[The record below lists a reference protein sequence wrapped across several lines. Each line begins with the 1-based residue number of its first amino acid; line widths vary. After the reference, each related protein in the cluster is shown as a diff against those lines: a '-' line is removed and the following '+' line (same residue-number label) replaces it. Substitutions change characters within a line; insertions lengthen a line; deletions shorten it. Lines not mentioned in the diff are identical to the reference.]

1 MTPSQNNPIG
11 VIDSGVGGISVLK
24 CIRAHLPHE
33 NLIYVAD
40 SKFAPYGEKSSEE
53 ITVRVLTVFD
63 FLNKQEVKS
72 VVVAC
77 NTATAASIQI
87 VREKFDYPIIGME
100 PAVKPASLM
109 SKNKVV
115 GVLATAGTLL
125 SAKFSALLEHHGN
138 DIHFITQP
146 CSGLVE
152 LVEQGDTESPELIAL
167 LKKYI
172 DPLLK
177 EEIDTLVLGCTHY
190 SFLKTAIKKL
200 MPEYIKIVDTGDAVS
215 NYLKNVLIEKNMLNQ
230 NAKPGTT
237 DFWTNSLDQNA
248 DKVISK
254 LWGDNSKSFNFKG
267 LWII

>member
-40 SKFAPYGEKSSEE
+40 SKFAPYGEKTSEE
-53 ITVRVLTVFD
+53 ITRRVLTVFD

-109 SKNKVV
+109 SKNKIV
-115 GVLATAGTLL
+115 GVLATSGTLL

-152 LVEQGDTESPELIAL
+152 LVEQGDTESPELSAL

-215 NYLKNVLIEKNMLNQ
+215 NYLKLVLVEKNMLNQ
-230 NAKPGTT
+230 NAKLGTT

-267 LWII
+267 LWF

>member
-11 VIDSGVGGISVLK
+11 VIDSGVGGISVLR

-40 SKFAPYGEKSSEE
+40 SKFAPYGEKSRED

-125 SAKFSALLEHHGN
+125 STKFSALLEHHGN

-267 LWII
+267 LWI

>member
-1 MTPSQNNPIG
+1 MAPSQNNPIG

-24 CIRAHLPHE
+24 CIRAYLPHE

-40 SKFAPYGEKSSEE
+40 SKFAPYGEKANEE
-53 ITVRVLTVFD
+53 ITRRVLTAFY

-87 VREKFDYPIIGME
+87 VRDKFNYPIIGME

-115 GVLATAGTLL
+115 GVLATSGTLL
-125 SAKFSALLEHHGN
+125 SAKFSALLEHHSN

-146 CSGLVE
+146 CFGLVE
-152 LVEQGDTESPELIAL
+152 LVEKGDLESSALTAL

-177 EEIDTLVLGCTHY
+177 EDIDTLVLGCTHY
-190 SFLKTAIKKL
+190 SFIKPAIQKL
-200 MPEYIKIVDTGDAVS
+200 MPDHIKIVETGDAVA
-215 NYLKNVLIEKNMLNQ
+215 NYLNHVLIEKHLLNE
-230 NAKPGTT
+230 NTALGTT

-248 DKVISK
+248 GNVIAK
-254 LWGDNSKSFNFKG
+254 LWGGDSKSFNYKG
-267 LWII
+267 LWI

>member
-1 MTPSQNNPIG
+1 MASSQNNPIG

-40 SKFAPYGEKSSEE
+40 SKFAPYGEKAKEE
-53 ITVRVLTVFD
+53 ITRRVLTAFD

-77 NTATAASIQI
+77 NTATAASIHI
-87 VREKFDYPIIGME
+87 VRDKFNYPIIGME

-115 GVLATAGTLL
+115 GVLATSGTLL

-146 CSGLVE
+146 CFGLVE
-152 LVEQGDTESPELIAL
+152 LVEKGDLGSSALNAL

-177 EEIDTLVLGCTHY
+177 EDIDTLVLGCTHY
-190 SFLKTAIKKL
+190 SFIKPAIQKL
-200 MPEYIKIVDTGDAVS
+200 MPDHIKIVETGDAVA
-215 NYLKNVLIEKNMLNQ
+215 NYLNHVLIEKHLLNE
-230 NAKPGTT
+230 NTVLGTT

-248 DKVISK
+248 GNVIAK
-254 LWGDNSKSFNFKG
+254 LWGGDPKSFNFKG
-267 LWII
+267 LWI

>member
-1 MTPSQNNPIG
+1 MAPSQNNPIG

-40 SKFAPYGEKSSEE
+40 SKFAPYGEKANEE
-53 ITVRVLTVFD
+53 ITCRVLTAFN

-87 VREKFDYPIIGME
+87 VRDKFNYPIIGME

-115 GVLATAGTLL
+115 GVLATSGTLL

-146 CSGLVE
+146 CFGLVE
-152 LVEQGDTESPELIAL
+152 LVEQGDLESSALTAL

-177 EEIDTLVLGCTHY
+177 EDIDTLVLGCTHY
-190 SFLKTAIKKL
+190 SFIKPAIQKL
-200 MPEYIKIVDTGDAVS
+200 MPDHIKIIETGDAVA
-215 NYLKNVLIEKNMLNQ
+215 NYLNHVLIEKHLLNK
-230 NAKPGTT
+230 NTALGTT

-248 DKVISK
+248 GNVIAK
-254 LWGDNSKSFNFKG
+254 LWGGDPKSFNYKG
-267 LWII
+267 LWI

>member
-24 CIRAHLPHE
+24 CIRTHLPHE

-40 SKFAPYGEKSSEE
+40 SKFAPYGEKLSED
-53 ITVRVLTVFD
+53 ITLRVLTAFD
-63 FLNKQEVKS
+63 FLNKKEVKC
-72 VVVAC
+72 VVIAC

-87 VREKFDYPIIGME
+87 VRKNFDYPIIGME

-115 GVLATAGTLL
+115 GVLATSGTLL
-125 SAKFSALLEHHGN
+125 SVKFSALLEHHGN
-138 DIHFITQP
+138 DIHLITQP
-146 CSGLVE
+146 CFGLVE

-167 LKKYI
+167 LKRYI

-190 SFLKTAIKKL
+190 SFLKTAIKRL
-200 MPEYIKIVDTGDAVS
+200 VPAYIKIVDTGDAVS
-215 NYLKNVLIEKNMLNQ
+215 NYLKHVLIEKNILNQ

-237 DFWTNSLDQNA
+237 DFWTNSSDQNA

-254 LWGDNSKSFNFKG
+254 LWGGNLKSYNFKG
-267 LWII
+267 LWV

>member
-1 MTPSQNNPIG
+1 MAPFQNNPIG

-40 SKFAPYGEKSSEE
+40 SKFAPYGEKTSEE
-53 ITVRVLTVFD
+53 ITRRVLTVFD

-109 SKNKVV
+109 SKNKIV
-115 GVLATAGTLL
+115 GVLATSGTLS

-138 DIHFITQP
+138 DIHFITQS
-146 CSGLVE
+146 CFGLVE
-152 LVEQGDTESPELIAL
+152 LVEQGDSESEEIIKL

-172 DPLLK
+172 NPLIK

-190 SFLKTAIKKL
+190 SFLKKTIKKL
-200 MPEYIKIVDTGDAVS
+200 IPEYIKIVDTGDAVS
-215 NYLKNVLIEKNMLNQ
+215 NYLKLILVEKNMLNQ
-230 NAKPGTT
+230 SAKPGTT

-254 LWGDNSKSFNFKG
+254 LWDDNSKSFNFKG
-267 LWII
+267 LWF

>member
-40 SKFAPYGEKSSEE
+40 SKFAPYGEKSSED

-115 GVLATAGTLL
+115 GVLATSGTLL

-215 NYLKNVLIEKNMLNQ
+215 NYLKHVLIEKNMLNQ

-267 LWII
+267 LWI

>member
-1 MTPSQNNPIG
+1 
-11 VIDSGVGGISVLK
+11 
-24 CIRAHLPHE
+24 
-33 NLIYVAD
+33 
-40 SKFAPYGEKSSEE
+40 
-53 ITVRVLTVFD
+53 
-63 FLNKQEVKS
+63 
-72 VVVAC
+72 
-77 NTATAASIQI
+77 
-87 VREKFDYPIIGME
+87 ME

-267 LWII
+267 LWI

>member
-11 VIDSGVGGISVLK
+11 VIDSGVGGISVLR
-24 CIRAHLPHE
+24 CIRTHLPYE

-40 SKFAPYGEKSSEE
+40 SKFAPYGEKTSEE
-53 ITVRVLTVFD
+53 ITYRVLTVFD

-72 VVVAC
+72 VVLAC

-109 SKNKVV
+109 SKSKIV
-115 GVLATAGTLL
+115 GVSATSGTLL

-138 DIHFITQP
+138 DIHFITQS
-146 CSGLVE
+146 CFGSVE
-152 LVEQGDTESPELIAL
+152 LVEQGDTESGELITL

-190 SFLKTAIKKL
+190 SFLKKTIKKL

-215 NYLKNVLIEKNMLNQ
+215 NYLKLVLVEKNMLNQ
-230 NAKPGTT
+230 STKPGAI

-248 DKVISK
+248 NKVISK
-254 LWGDNSKSFNFKG
+254 LWGANLKNFNFKG
-267 LWII
+267 LWF

>member
-40 SKFAPYGEKSSEE
+40 SKFAPYGEKANEE
-53 ITVRVLTVFD
+53 ITHRVLIAFD

-87 VREKFDYPIIGME
+87 VRDKFNYPIIGME
-100 PAVKPASLM
+100 PAVKPASLI

-115 GVLATAGTLL
+115 GVLATSGTLL
-125 SAKFSALLEHHGN
+125 SAKFSALLEHQGN

-146 CSGLVE
+146 CFGLVE
-152 LVEQGDTESPELIAL
+152 LVEQGDLESSALTAL

-177 EEIDTLVLGCTHY
+177 EDIDTLVLGCTHY
-190 SFLKTAIKKL
+190 SFIKPAIQKL
-200 MPEYIKIVDTGDAVS
+200 MPEHIKIVETGDAVA
-215 NYLKNVLIEKNMLNQ
+215 NHLNHVLIEKHILNE
-230 NAKPGTT
+230 NTALGTT

-248 DKVISK
+248 GNVIAK
-254 LWGDNSKSFNFKG
+254 LWGGDPKSFNYKG
-267 LWII
+267 LWI

>member
-1 MTPSQNNPIG
+1 MAPSQNNPIG

-40 SKFAPYGEKSSEE
+40 SKFAPYGEKANEE
-53 ITVRVLTVFD
+53 ITRRVLTAFD

-77 NTATAASIQI
+77 NTATAASIQT
-87 VREKFDYPIIGME
+87 VRDKFNYPIIGME

-115 GVLATAGTLL
+115 GVLATSGTLL
-125 SAKFSALLEHHGN
+125 SAKFSALLEHHSN

-146 CSGLVE
+146 CFGLVE
-152 LVEQGDTESPELIAL
+152 LVEKGDLESSALTAL

-177 EEIDTLVLGCTHY
+177 EDIDTLVLGCTHY
-190 SFLKTAIKKL
+190 SFIKPAIQKL
-200 MPEYIKIVDTGDAVS
+200 MPDHIKIVETGDAVA
-215 NYLKNVLIEKNMLNQ
+215 NYLNHVLIEKHLLNE
-230 NAKPGTT
+230 NTVLGTT

-248 DKVISK
+248 GNVIAK
-254 LWGDNSKSFNFKG
+254 LWGGDSKSFNYKG
-267 LWII
+267 LWI

>member
-1 MTPSQNNPIG
+1 MAPFQNNPIG

-40 SKFAPYGEKSSEE
+40 SKFAPYGEKTSEE
-53 ITVRVLTVFD
+53 ITRRVLTVFD

-109 SKNKVV
+109 SKNKIV
-115 GVLATAGTLL
+115 GVLATSGTLL
-125 SAKFSALLEHHGN
+125 SAKFSALLEHHCN

-146 CSGLVE
+146 CFGLVE
-152 LVEQGDTESPELIAL
+152 LVEQGDTESPELITL

-190 SFLKTAIKKL
+190 SFLKKTIKKL

-215 NYLKNVLIEKNMLNQ
+215 NYLKLVLVEKNMLNQ

-267 LWII
+267 LWF